1 MNRFEGAFGYLQL
14 SALILLLSGCSYLPS
29 ANDIFAGKQDV
40 VPKSDTDQPK
50 EAAGGGAKHEPE
62 TAAELDLPKP
72 KWKPDVIPSVPER
85 TPELASETSEAVP
98 IDTIDQTALV
108 ENPDVQQ
115 LLGMSFLQVK
125 EKLGQPGWIRDVYP
139 ARVWGYDME
148 SCSLQIF
155 FYPKLDQAGDY
166 RVLAY
171 ESGLQDEANSAEQML
186 GNVEKSLGTISKDV
200 ETGDVSQLEQTII
213 QACFEKLLSDSVSVK
228 TVVPN
233 NASP

>member
-14 SALILLLSGCSYLPS
+14 SVLILLLSGCSYLPS
-29 ANDIFAGKQDV
+29 ANGIFADKQDV
-40 VPKSDTDQPK
+40 VPRSDTDQPK
-50 EAAGGGAKHEPE
+50 EAAGGGSKHEPE
-62 TAAELDLPKP
+62 IAAELDLPKP
-72 KWKPDVIPSVPER
+72 KWKPDVIPTAPER

-98 IDTIDQTALV
+98 IDNIAETALV

-148 SCSLQIF
+148 SCSMQIF

-171 ESGLQDEANSAEQML
+171 ESGLQDEAIGAKQIL
-186 GNVEKSLGTISKDV
+186 GNVDKSLEPVSKDV
-200 ETGDVSQLEQTII
+200 DTGDVSKLEQTLI